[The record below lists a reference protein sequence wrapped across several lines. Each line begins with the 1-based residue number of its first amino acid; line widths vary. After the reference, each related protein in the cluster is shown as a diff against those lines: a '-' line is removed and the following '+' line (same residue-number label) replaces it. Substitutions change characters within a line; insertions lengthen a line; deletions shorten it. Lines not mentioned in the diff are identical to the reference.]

1 MSQMEPLGCSHRSP
15 DDDFFCEKYKVW
27 YPMQDCNYR
36 VLHRTFEGCNDCFQG
51 RVNLRP
57 RRAPAQAA
65 PAASLNVLFFPPTPE
80 ATAVPATTGVPR
92 KR

>member
-1 MSQMEPLGCSHRSP
+1 MSQIEPLRCGHRSP
-15 DDDFFCEKYKVW
+15 DDDFFCEKYQVW

-57 RRAPAQAA
+57 RRAAAQAV
-65 PAASLNVLFFPPTPE
+65 PAGSPNVLFFPSTPE
-80 ATAVPATTGVPR
+80 APALRVTTGARR